1 MLIEISAGEAASR
14 VWWTFT
20 SVWVSATK
28 LEPAWSVSVCTNVPS
43 LCWVWK
49 ERLPIL
55 TNGERRAVRDHGQ
68 GLVLS
73 YNTASAPSPPCLN
86 RAGEAPPASLQKRL
100 SMRRLAFLSHI
111 LRGGVSRVQLLALH
125 QGHNHTSERVDFK
138 GGHAGWTE
146 LLPWPAA
153 VLVGP

>member
-55 TNGERRAVRDHGQ
+55 TNGERRAVRDQNHIRSRGQ
-68 GLVLS
+68 GARVTGDEDVS
-73 YNTASAPSPPCLN
+73 VGV
-86 RAGEAPPASLQKRL
+86 RHGVRFREADAL
-100 SMRRLAFLSHI
+100 
-111 LRGGVSRVQLLALH
+111 RVQWHNTLAR
-125 QGHNHTSERVDFK
+125 E
-138 GGHAGWTE
+138 
-146 LLPWPAA
+146 
-153 VLVGP
+153 